1 MAGNVFEF
9 TDQNFDQEVL
19 ASDVP
24 VLVDL
29 WAAWCGPCR
38 LVAPH
43 VEAIAQEYAG
53 RVKVGKLDVD
63 RNRQTAVKYG
73 IRSIPTL
80 LIFKGGRVVDQI
92 VGAVPK
98 EHIARHLDRVLS
110 EE

>member
-1 MAGNVFEF
+1 MAENIVEL

-19 ASDVP
+19 QSDVP
-24 VLVDL
+24 VLVDM
-29 WAAWCGPCR
+29 WAVWCGPCK
-38 LVAPH
+38 LIAPH
-43 VEAIAQEYAG
+43 VEAIAREYAG

-63 RNRQTAVKYG
+63 HNRLTAMKYG

-98 EHIARHLDRVLS
+98 EHIVRRLEEVLES
-110 EE
+110 S